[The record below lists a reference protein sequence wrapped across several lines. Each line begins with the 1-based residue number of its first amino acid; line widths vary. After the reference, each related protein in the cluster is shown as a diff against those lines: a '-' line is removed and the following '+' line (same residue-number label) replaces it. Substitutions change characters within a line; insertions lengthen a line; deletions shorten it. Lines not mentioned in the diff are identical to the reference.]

1 MNCPY
6 TKRYNFVPHLNGNRY
21 ISKPQT
27 FQNQR
32 KNKGFSHCESG
43 VFTIAFRGIK
53 RSLA

>member
-1 MNCPY
+1 MTLDLGQP
-6 TKRYNFVPHLNGNRY
+6 KRENIP
-21 ISKPQT
+21 IPSKPQT

-32 KNKGFSHCESG
+32 KNKGFSHCGSG